1 MDAVKPP
8 TPLKMTGNVDANW
21 RTFKQQFQLYIA
33 AVGVD
38 RRAEERKIALLLTI
52 AGAEAIEVFNTFV
65 YNEPDDK
72 DKFDEVL
79 KKFDEHCLS
88 KKNETYER
96 YVFRSRLQQPGES
109 FDNYLT
115 DLKIKAQ
122 SCNFG
127 DLKNSM
133 IRDQIVYGTNEK
145 KLREKLLRE
154 ADLTLASAIKI
165 CQANELAKQ
174 HALTFQAVPYDQ
186 ESESVNV
193 VKMKG
198 KSHFKFK
205 QKDKKRDDDQT
216 QFDCKKCGETH
227 RPRQCPAFGKTC
239 AKCKK
244 QNHYAKMCHTR
255 KKIHI
260 VQDDP
265 DDSDDLSETF
275 FIKMVSCEK
284 SYIQPQNAS
293 DTEHAVRAVKDDKWT
308 APLLVN
314 GTLVTFKIDT
324 GAKANLI
331 NENDLKALEEKPKRV
346 ADKTMSLK
354 AYNNQPIK
362 TMGSC
367 RLKLTAKGRQHHL
380 MFTIVPSG
388 HESILGDK
396 ASEDLGLVKRI
407 YQINSDN
414 IKIDN
419 QIKMLSQSE
428 GSTSIV
434 NKYATVFKGHGT
446 LPYTYKIQLKEDA
459 KPVVHAPRRVPAPL
473 KEGLK
478 KELNRMTQMGVIE
491 RVEEPTDWVNSIT
504 CVKKRNSPELRVCLD
519 PKDLNENIKR
529 EHYQIPKREEI
540 LSDMA
545 GAKYFSKLD
554 ASHGFWQLK
563 LDPESSRYTTFNT
576 PFGRYCFL
584 RLPFGIKSA
593 PEIFHRAMESIIE
606 GLEGTR
612 VYIDDI
618 VVWGNTKQQH
628 DERLEKLLQRVKKY
642 GLKLKRE
649 KCLVGVTEMTFL
661 GDKLTAN
668 GVLPDKTKVQA
679 ILNMP
684 APTDKKG
691 VLRAMGMVNFLG
703 KFIPNLSSK
712 TKCLRELLHHNVAFE
727 WTTKHEKEW
736 KELKRT
742 VTAEPVLTYFD
753 PTKPT
758 KVSTDASKDGLGA
771 VLLQMNEEKWQPVAY
786 ASRSMTETEKRYAQ
800 IEKETLGLVFGCGK
814 FHTYVYGLP
823 TFTAE
828 TDHKPLISIRKKNL
842 NDMSPRIQRM
852 MMTLQRYDF
861 DLIYTP
867 GKYIVLADT
876 LSRAPEL
883 NSGTAENT
891 AAEDIETHINMVTA
905 SLPASDTILQQIVKE
920 TAKDSMLHKVSHCV
934 NNGWSKGVCPQFF
947 PVRAELC
954 MSKGLLL
961 RKNRIVIPQ
970 TMRKDMLQRLHEGH
984 LGVEKCKRRAREAI
998 YWPGINKDIE
1008 EMIEKCDICLR
1019 HHYKQVKEPMLV
1031 ADLPTAPWQKV
1042 GTDLFHLYG
1051 KDYLLVIDYYSNYP
1065 EIAQLSST
1073 TAQSVI
1079 VHMKGFFAR
1088 HGIPQC
1094 VVSDNGPQYDCGE
1107 FKEFA
1112 KYYGFKHVTSSP
1124 LYPQANGQAEK
1135 GVQIVKRLLKK
1146 AKDGKTDP
1154 HLALL
1159 SYRAAPL
1166 ECGASPAEL
1175 LMCRKLR
1182 TTLPQLQPGRDNNN
1196 WINNK
1201 KRLKIR
1207 QKMAYDR
1214 ATKSLEPLCEK
1225 DTVRIEGPN
1234 CWDRKATV
1242 LSEVGPRSYVVET
1255 EDGQKVRRNRRSL
1268 LKTHE
1273 DTDKHGETESEKQND
1288 TPNAHQAEP
1297 NTTASQMTEPIRRS
1311 TRPRKP
1317 PERLIEKV

>member
-1 MDAVKPP
+1 MDSVKPP
-8 TPLKMTGNVDANW
+8 APLKMTGNVDANW
-21 RTFKQQFQLYIA
+21 KIFKQQFMLYIS

-38 RRAEERKIALLLTI
+38 SRANERKIALLLTI
-52 AGAEAIEVFNTFV
+52 AGAEAIDVFNTFT
-65 YNEPDDK
+65 YNEPEDK
-72 DKFDEVL
+72 DKFDEVI
-79 KKFDEHCLS
+79 KKFDEHCVA

-109 FDNYLT
+109 FDVFLT

-133 IRDQIVYGTNEK
+133 IRDQIVFGTNEK

-154 ADLTLASAIKI
+154 TELTLESAIRI
-165 CQANELAKQ
+165 VQANELAKQ
-174 HALTFQAVPYDQ
+174 HALTLQGATIDQ
-186 ESESVNV
+186 ENET
-193 VKMKG
+193 VKAVTMKG
-198 KSHFKFK
+198 KTWNKFK
-205 QKDKKRDDDQT
+205 QKDKFKDNDQG
-216 QFDCKKCGETH
+216 QYNCKKCGEKH
-227 RPRQCPAFGKTC
+227 KPRQCPAFGKTC

-244 QNHYAKMCHTR
+244 QNHYAKMCFTK
-255 KKIHI
+255 KKIQT
-260 VQDDP
+260 VQGDTDE
-265 DDSDDLSETF
+265 SDDLSDTF
-275 FIKMVSCEK
+275 FIKMVSCDENYEQLPNTSEK
-284 SYIQPQNAS
+284 VHTVN
-293 DTEHAVRAVKDDKWT
+293 TVKEDKWT
-308 APLLVN
+308 VPLLTN
-314 GTLVTFKIDT
+314 GTIVTFKIDT

-331 NENDLKALEEKPKRV
+331 NEKDMKALTEKPKRLSEKAV
-346 ADKTMSLK
+346 TLK

-362 TMGSC
+362 TMGVC
-367 RLKLTAKGRQHHL
+367 RLKVTVKGKQHNL
-380 MFTIVPSG
+380 MFTIVPNG

-396 ASEDLGLVKRI
+396 ASEDLGLVRRV
-407 YQINSDN
+407 YQINNEN
-414 IKIDN
+414 IEMDN
-419 QIKMLSQSE
+419 QSSKLPQKQSE
-428 GSTSIV
+428 ESTHIV
-434 NKYATVFKGHGT
+434 DKYSSVFKGHGT

-459 KPVVHAPRRVPAPL
+459 TPVVHAPRRVPAPL
-473 KEGLK
+473 KAALK

-504 CVKKRNSPELRVCLD
+504 CVKKRNTSELRVCLD

-545 GAKYFSKLD
+545 GARYFSKLD

-593 PEIFHRAMESIIE
+593 PEIFHKAMESIIE

-612 VYIDDI
+612 VYIDDL
-618 VVWGNTKQQH
+618 VVWGTTKQQH
-628 DERLEKLLQRVKKY
+628 DERLEKLLQRVKKF

-649 KCLVGVTEMTFL
+649 KCLFGVMEMTFL

-691 VLRAMGMVNFLG
+691 VLRAMGMINFLG

-712 TKCLRELLHHNVAFE
+712 TTHLRELLRHNVVFE

-736 KELKRT
+736 KELKKTIT
-742 VTAEPVLTYFD
+742 VEPVLTFFD
-753 PTKPT
+753 PAKPT
-758 KVSTDASKDGLGA
+758 KISTDASKDGLGA
-771 VLLQMNEEKWQPVAY
+771 VLLQKTDEKWQPVAY

-814 FHTYVYGLP
+814 FHSYVYGLP

-852 MMTLQRYDF
+852 MMSLQRYDF
-861 DLIYTP
+861 ELIYTP
-867 GKYIVLADT
+867 GKYIVLADA
-876 LSRAPEL
+876 LSRAPAP
-883 NSGTAENT
+883 NSETSESITAED
-891 AAEDIETHINMVTA
+891 AEAHIKMITA
-905 SLPASDTILQQIVKE
+905 SLPATDSMLQQIVKE
-920 TAKDSMLHKVSHCV
+920 TAMDSTLNKVTHCIR
-934 NNGWSKGVCPQFF
+934 NDWTKGVCPQFF

-954 MSKGLLL
+954 MSNGLLL
-961 RKNRIVIPQ
+961 RNNRIVIPQ
-970 TMRKDMLQRLHEGH
+970 TMRKDMLHRLHEGH

-1008 EMIEKCDICLR
+1008 EMIQKCEICLK

-1031 ADLPTAPWQKV
+1031 PELPTAPWEKV
-1042 GTDLFHLYG
+1042 GTDLFHLHG
-1051 KDYLLVIDYYSNYP
+1051 KDYLLLIDYYSNYP
-1065 EIAQLSST
+1065 EIAQLTST

-1079 VHMKGFFAR
+1079 THLKGFFAR
-1088 HGIPQC
+1088 HGIPHC
-1094 VVSDNGPQYDCGE
+1094 VVSDNGPQYD
-1107 FKEFA
+1107 
-1112 KYYGFKHVTSSP
+1112 S
-1124 LYPQANGQAEK
+1124 ANGQAEK

-1146 AKDGKTDP
+1146 AKDGEGDP
-1154 HLALL
+1154 YLALL

-1175 LMCRKLR
+1175 LMGRKLR
-1182 TTLPQLQPGRDNNN
+1182 TTLPQITVHNNKN
-1196 WINNK
+1196 WIDK
-1201 KRLKIR
+1201 KKKLKHR
-1207 QKMAYDR
+1207 QKMAYD
-1214 ATKSLEPLCEK
+1214 KSTRRLEPLFER
-1225 DTVRIEGPN
+1225 DSVRIEGPD

-1242 LSEVGPRSYVVET
+1242 LSEVGPRSFVVET
-1255 EDGQKVRRNRRSL
+1255 EDGQRIRRNRRSL
-1268 LKTHE
+1268 LKTNVDIEKH
-1273 DTDKHGETESEKQND
+1273 TDEAESENQND
-1288 TPNAHQAEP
+1288 TSKTQPSEP
-1297 NTTASQMTEPIRRS
+1297 LVSSPSTEPLRRS
-1311 TRPRKP
+1311 TRQRKP
-1317 PERLIEKV
+1317 PERLIENV